1 MLRLPDIEFIGI
13 NVDGKTRWSAG
24 SVRSKRKLE
33 AEVPLI
39 REQRGRSLTIGTVK
53 VVASID
59 ICISATVT
67 GDFGERDRSE
77 RSVLSCMESIVGS
90 GRLKVVGGLR
100 G

>member
-1 MLRLPDIEFIGI
+1 MADRDQSQTQLDGLLRLPDIEFIGI
-13 NVDGKTRWSAG
+13 SVDGKTRWSAG

-59 ICISATVT
+59 ICV
-67 GDFGERDRSE
+67 FRRP
-77 RSVLSCMESIVGS
+77 
-90 GRLKVVGGLR
+90 
-100 G
+100 